1 MGKLSA
7 IKSRLSTVIKKKST
21 LVAIAVVLAA
31 SVTGLAV
38 KSVQAE
44 RPDCDSNA
52 ILYCG
57 AYDLGTLYNKY
68 NNDSGAQATYAASP
82 FGISRS
88 EFFSLSNGYKIGSV
102 TRNNTVVVDGKVVA
116 TNAITAGNHN
126 IGGSTKIQGAPG
138 YYRAPSVSFK
148 QYSLSAFVK
157 FDAQGR
163 FQFAVIRSCG
173 NPVVGTPT
181 QPAKPPFVPKPSF
194 SVEKKV
200 KVAYTNDQFQEK
212 ITVKTGERVEYAI
225 AVTNTGNVDLK
236 NMMVRDK
243 LPNSMSYV
251 PNSTHMIT
259 SYAGQKRLPDGVA
272 GRGINIGTL
281 PVKGTAY
288 VFFKADAPKASNTN
302 LKICETGEKSV
313 LHNVAYAGPSTLPEK
328 NDDADVLTCRPGKPS
343 FSIEKKVKI
352 AGTDDQFAENVY
364 AKPGTLLEF
373 AVAVKNT
380 GDIQLKNMIVTD
392 ALPKGL
398 TYKANTTRLVTS
410 RGVNKTLPDSP
421 SLFFKG
427 VTLSVMEPQET
438 AFLIFQAYLPKADSN
453 DVAVK
458 ECTTGKTKLVN
469 IAKAKPAGL
478 NTKQDDASAE
488 TCKEV
493 EKKPNFE
500 LQKDV
505 RKKGETNWKQD
516 VTVKYG
522 DSVEYR
528 IVVKNTG
535 ETDLKDVVVKDAR
548 PTGVNYV
555 NGTLKVNGQ
564 ASNGDLFGAGV
575 TIPEIK
581 LGQSAEITFEAKVEE
596 NSSDDCKSADFKNIA
611 SATPKGLETK
621 TDDAI
626 VKVNCVV
633 IEKNPGVSIDKR
645 IGNSVVIVGQPF
657 TYTLDVKNTGDV
669 DLKDVK
675 VTDPAPAGVEFISS
689 NTPSGST
696 TDVTAGNFNA
706 TVANLAVGQTVTFEL
721 QAKVVTEIEG
731 VATNTACVDTTEIPG
746 QPDDCDSVTVTTP
759 EYECRTLNTLSL
771 GDLKYRF
778 SVSINRTDPVQ
789 LVGVTY
795 NFGDGSDLV
804 SVNNLDAVEHQ
815 YTAEDEEK
823 TYDVTAVVEFNV
835 GGQVKESTCTAQVK
849 ISTTP
854 DEPCPYNPNLP
865 KDSPDCVEQCPYNP
879 ELPANSPACYDRC
892 PYDENLPVDSK
903 ECRPPETPEPPV
915 TTPQPPVSVVPNT
928 GSGSVLAGFAGTS
941 ITTYLAYLWVEGRRS
956 LKQK

>member
-7 IKSRLSTVIKKKST
+7 FKSRFTKVIKKKST
-21 LVAIAVVLAA
+21 LAAVAVVLAA
-31 SVTGLAV
+31 SLTGVAV

-44 RPDCDSNA
+44 RPDCDANA
-52 ILYCG
+52 ILTCG

-68 NNDSGAQATYAASP
+68 NNDSGARATYAASP

-88 EFFSLSNGYKIGSV
+88 ELFSFSNGYKIGSV

-116 TNAITAGNHN
+116 TNVLTAGNHN
-126 IGGSTKIQGAPG
+126 ISGSRKIPGAPG

-157 FDAQGR
+157 FDSQGR

-173 NPVVGTPT
+173 NPVTGTPT
-181 QPAKPPFVPKPSF
+181 KPLFVPKPSF
-194 SVEKKV
+194 EIQKKV

-251 PNSTHMIT
+251 ANSTHMIT
-259 SYAGQKRLPDGVA
+259 SYSGQKRLPDGVA

-281 PVKGTAY
+281 PVKGTVY

-313 LHNVAYAGPSTLPEK
+313 LHNVAYASPTSLPEK
-328 NDDADVLTCRPGKPS
+328 KDDADALTCRPGKPS
-343 FSIEKKVKI
+343 FTIEKKVKI
-352 AGTDDQFAENVY
+352 AGTNDEFTENVY
-364 AKPGTLLEF
+364 AEPGTLLEF

-380 GDIQLKNMIVTD
+380 GDIQLKNMVVTD
-392 ALPKGL
+392 TLPKGL

-410 RGVNKTLPDSP
+410 KSVNKTLPDSP

-438 AFLIFQAYLPKADSN
+438 AFLIFQAYLPEADST

-458 ECTTGKTKLVN
+458 ECEDGRTKMIN

-478 NTKQDDASAE
+478 YTKQDDASAE

-493 EKKPNFE
+493 KTPNFE
-500 LQKDV
+500 LTKDV
-505 RKKGETNWKQD
+505 RKKGETDWKQD

-522 DSVEYR
+522 ESVEYR
-528 IVVKNTG
+528 IVVNNTG
-535 ETDLKDVVVKDAR
+535 DLDLKDVVVKDAR
-548 PTGVNYV
+548 PTGVDYV
-555 NGTLKVNGQ
+555 DGTLKVNGQ
-564 ASNGDLFGAGV
+564 SSSQDLFGAGV

-581 LGQSAEITFEAKVEE
+581 IGQSAEITFEAKVAE
-596 NSSDDCKSADFKNIA
+596 NNTDECKSADFKNIA

-633 IEKNPGVSIDKR
+633 IEKNPGVSIEKR
-645 IGNSVVIVGQPF
+645 VSDSVVVIGQPF
-657 TYTLDVKNTGDV
+657 TYTLDVKNTGDLN
-669 DLKDVK
+669 LKNVK

-689 NTPSGST
+689 NTPGGTS

-706 TVANLAVGQTVTFEL
+706 NITNLAVGQTVTFEL

-731 VATNTACVDTTEIPG
+731 VATNTACVDATEIPG

-759 EYECRTLNTLSL
+759 EYECRNLNALSL

-804 SVNNLDAVEHQ
+804 SVNNQDAVEHQ
-815 YTAEDEEK
+815 YVEADEEK
-823 TYDVTAVVEFNV
+823 TYDVTATVEFNV
-835 GGQVKESTCTAQVK
+835 GGAVQESTCTARIT
-849 ISTTP
+849 ISPTP

-865 KDSPDCVEQCPYNP
+865 IDSPDCVEECPYNP
-879 ELPANSPACYDRC
+879 ELPIDSPDCYEPC
-892 PYDENLPVDSK
+892 PYDENLPADSND
-903 ECRPPETPEPPV
+903 CRPPETPEPPV

-941 ITTYLAYLWVEGRRS
+941 ITTYLAYLWVESRRS